1 MIYLG
6 KKIDM
11 TGWVMKEHGVPTS
24 RITVI
29 EEDSEYKKTHNVQ
42 SRKIYWKCKCDCGKI
57 FTASGGNLRNGHTTS
72 CGCFR
77 KEMNTLIKGYDL
89 VGKKFNKLL
98 VLEPAG
104 SSNYGQRLWKCQC
117 DCGNITYVITSCLT
131 TGHTKSCGCEQ
142 KLQASLS
149 SRKDIIGKK
158 FGRLTALSYLYS
170 NDRGERIHLCKCDCG
185 NTCEVVTSKL
195 ISGHTMSCGCIRSKG
210 EEKIIQLLL
219 KNNIPFKTQKVYDD
233 LISPK
238 NYKLKYDFYINNSF
252 LLEFDGIQHYKEWS
266 KDINT
271 TLEERQLYDSIK
283 DKYAKSHNIPLKRIP
298 YWDYDEITLE
308 NIMSDKWLIN

>member
-1 MIYLG
+1 MA

-11 TGWVMKEHGVPTS
+11 TGWVMKEHGVPNS
-24 RITVI
+24 RIIVI
-29 EEDSEYKKTHNVQ
+29 EEDLEYTKMHIQ
-42 SRKIYWKCKCDCGKI
+42 SKQIYWKCKCNCGNI
-57 FTASGGNLRNGHTTS
+57 FTASGGNIRNGHTIS

-77 KEMNTLIKGYDL
+77 KETNALTKGYNL

-98 VLEPAG
+98 VLEPVG
-104 SSNYGQRLWKCQC
+104 SNNYRQRLWKCQC

-158 FGRLTALSYLYS
+158 FGKLTVLSYLYS
-170 NDRGERIHLCKCDCG
+170 NNRGERVHLCKCDCG

-238 NYKLKYDFYINNSF
+238 HYKLKYDFLINNQF
-252 LLEFDGIQHYKEWS
+252 LLEFDGTQHFEET
-266 KDINT
+266 DRGNT
-271 TLEERQLYDSIK
+271 TLEERQIYDKIK
-283 DKYAKSHNIPLKRIP
+283 DEYAKSHNIPLKRIP
-298 YWDYDEITLE
+298 YWDYDKITLE
-308 NIMSDKWLIN
+308 NIMSDKWLINN